1 MQLHITKVINN
12 NVVSCL
18 DEAGHEL
25 IVMGRGLGFGA
36 KADGVINHRLIE
48 KIFRIENPGEAD
60 KLEHLFGSL
69 PPEQVE
75 VCSRIIDYAKETLGR
90 ELNQSVYLTLTD
102 HVGFTINRMKQG
114 LAFPNALF
122 TEVRTF
128 YPQEY
133 AVGLYALDLIHKEL
147 GIRLPDDEAV
157 SIALHLVNAEYSSSF
172 SATMH
177 TTQALHDILEILN
190 QWPDINLDRQSP
202 YYDELIVHLKFL
214 AMQAFTSDQEERAK
228 PSLVQLI
235 RSHFPKEFACACAVA
250 KYLEAHSQRPIS
262 DEKRAYL
269 TIFINRV
276 NTIT

>member
-1 MQLHITKVINN
+1 MQLNVIKTINN
-12 NVVSCL
+12 NVVSCV
-18 DEAGHEL
+18 DEDGHEL
-25 IVMGRGLGFGA
+25 IVMGRGLGFSA
-36 KADGVINHRLIE
+36 KSEGVINHRLIE

-60 KLEHLFGSL
+60 KLKAVFDTL

-75 VCSRIIDYAKETLGR
+75 VCTKIIDYAKETLGR
-90 ELNQSVYLTLTD
+90 ELNQSVYITLTD
-102 HVGFTINRMKQG
+102 HVGFTIDRMKQG

-133 AVGLYALDLIHKEL
+133 AVGLHALDLIEKDL

-177 TTQALHDILEILN
+177 TTQALHDILDILN
-190 QWPDINLDRQSP
+190 GWPDIRLDRQSP
-202 YYDELIVHLKFL
+202 YYDELTVHLKFL
-214 AMQAFTSDQEERAK
+214 AMQAFTSEKEERTK
-228 PSLVQLI
+228 PSFVQMI
-235 RSHFPKEFACACAVA
+235 RSHFPKEYACACAVA
-250 KYLEAHSQRPIS
+250 RYLEAHSNHPIS

-276 NTIT
+276 NINS

>member
-1 MQLHITKVINN
+1 MQLHMIKAINN
-12 NVVSCL
+12 NVVSCV
-18 DEAGHEL
+18 DEDGHEL
-25 IVMGRGLGFGA
+25 IIMGRGLGFSA
-36 KADGVINHRLIE
+36 KSEGVINHRLIE

-60 KLEHLFGSL
+60 RLKAVFGAL

-75 VCSRIIDYAKETLGR
+75 VCTKIIDYAKETLGR
-90 ELNQSVYLTLTD
+90 ELNQSVYITLTD
-102 HVGFTINRMKQG
+102 HVGFTIDRMKQG

-133 AVGLYALDLIHKEL
+133 AVGLHALDLIEKEL

-190 QWPDINLDRQSP
+190 QWRDIQLDRQSP
-202 YYDELIVHLKFL
+202 YYDELTVHLKFL
-214 AMQAFTSDQEERAK
+214 AMQAFTAEVEERPK
-228 PSLVQLI
+228 PSFVQMI

-250 KYLEAHSQRPIS
+250 RYLESHSNRPVS

-276 NTIT
+276 NINS